1 MRVETSF
8 IYATNVDGV
17 EPLLIHVTYIVGGGI
32 PIEKRYQCK
41 WGWNTY

>member
-8 IYATNVDGV
+8 IYATNVDGGGT
-17 EPLLIHVTYIVGGGI
+17 PIDTCHVYSWGGI